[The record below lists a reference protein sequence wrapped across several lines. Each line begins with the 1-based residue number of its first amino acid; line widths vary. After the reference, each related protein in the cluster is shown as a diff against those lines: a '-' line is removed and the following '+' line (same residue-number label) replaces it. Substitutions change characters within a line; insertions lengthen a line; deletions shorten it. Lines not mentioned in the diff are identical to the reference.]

1 VIYLDYNA
9 TTPLDSRVFEAMS
22 PYMKE
27 RWGNPSSPYSFGIQS
42 RMAVEN
48 ARVSVADH
56 FSCSPGEVIFTSGGT
71 ESDNLA
77 VRGVA
82 QALRPRGNHIITTS
96 IEHHAVLHTCRALE
110 KEGYHIT
117 YLPVGLDGAVKVED
131 VEKAL
136 GSKTVLVSIMHAN
149 NETGVIQPI
158 EEIAALAKK
167 RGAVFHTDA
176 VQTVGKIPFVPAK
189 LGADLISISGHKLY
203 GPKGT
208 GALYVREGTPL
219 HACLTGGP
227 HEHSVRAGTENV
239 AGIVGLAHALT
250 LAMES
255 LESECERLRCLRD
268 LFESR
273 ISAAVPGSRING
285 ASAQRVPNTSS
296 ISFEFVE
303 GESIVFGLD
312 LQGICA
318 STGSACSTGDP
329 EPSHVLLSMGL
340 SPKEAQGS
348 IRISLGKDTR
358 EEDIGIVVGVL
369 TDTITRLRG
378 ISSIAGGWSKNDL
391 KGNGELIEAAGEPA
405 AP

>member
-9 TTPLDSRVFEAMS
+9 TTPLDSRVFEAML

-56 FSCSPGEVIFTSGGT
+56 LGCLPAEVTFTSGGT

-82 QALRPRGNHIITTS
+82 RELRSRGNHIVTTA
-96 IEHHAVLHTCRALE
+96 IEHHAVLHTCKALE
-110 KEGYHIT
+110 KEGYRVT
-117 YLPVGLDGAVKVED
+117 YLPVGPEGKVNVGD

-158 EEIAALAKK
+158 EEIAALANE
-167 RGAVFHTDA
+167 RGVVFHTDA
-176 VQTVGKIPFVPAK
+176 VQTVGKIPFLPAK
-189 LGADLISISGHKLY
+189 LGADLVSLSGHKLY

-208 GALYVREGTPL
+208 GILYVREGTPL

-239 AGIVGLAHALT
+239 AGIVGLAQALA

-255 LESECERLRCLRD
+255 TESERARLQHLRD
-268 LFESR
+268 IFESQ
-273 ISAAVPGSRING
+273 ISSGVPGTRING

-296 ISFEFVE
+296 VSFEFVD
-303 GESIVFGLD
+303 GESVVLGLD
-312 LQGICA
+312 LQGICV

-329 EPSHVLLSMGL
+329 EPSHVLIAMGL

-348 IRISLGKDTR
+348 IRVSLGKDTR
-358 EEDIGIVVGVL
+358 EEDIHIVIGVL
-369 TDTITRLRG
+369 KDTVTRLRG
-378 ISSIAGGWSKNDL
+378 ISSIGSGQPRSDL
-391 KGNGELIEAAGEPA
+391 KGSGELLEKTV
-405 AP
+405 